1 MNDVS
6 LEDQAARYKQTS
18 EKLQN
23 AKKDVSDKRDEVS
36 TIERELAALNDEINR
51 QVHHACFMSCRT
63 SPALGCSCGSSAA
76 G

>member
-23 AKKDVSDKRDEVS
+23 AKKDVSDKRDEVAA
-36 TIERELAALNDEINR
+36 IERELAALNDDINR
-51 QVHHACFMSCRT
+51 QVQHACCTMSCCAPPT
-63 SPALGCSCGSSAA
+63 VAGSWHM
-76 G
+76 